1 MRHRLLLLPLLLTS
15 VSLPAC
21 GAGMNIHP
29 ATAAAA
35 TDDASISARVKAR
48 LLNDTEVRATNID
61 VSTVNGVVTMTGT
74 VSSKAGEARAVQLAQ
89 QVSGV
94 KNVISKLEIKN

>member
-1 MRHRLLLLPLLLTS
+1 MHEGTF
-15 VSLPAC
+15 LPALCVAVLGVSAC
-21 GAGMNIHP
+21 GGGMNIHP

-48 LLNDTEVRATNID
+48 LLNDTEVRATGID
-61 VSTVNGVVTMTGT
+61 VTTANGVVTMTGQ
-74 VSSKAGEARAVQLAQ
+74 VGSKAAEARAVELAH

-94 KNVISKLEIKN
+94 KDVVSKLEVKN